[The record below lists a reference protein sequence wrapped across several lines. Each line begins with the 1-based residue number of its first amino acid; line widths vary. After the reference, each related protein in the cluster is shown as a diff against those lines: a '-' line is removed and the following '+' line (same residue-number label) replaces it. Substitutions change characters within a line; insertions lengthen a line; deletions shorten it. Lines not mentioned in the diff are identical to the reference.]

1 MSPRSVAF
9 LPREPWTKP
18 YDDPARDPYA
28 DALTLR
34 RLSDASGGVL
44 EAYTRREL
52 ARLSYAARMPFA
64 AVERALDAAT
74 WRGLGEP
81 AGEGL
86 YRFFAVDG
94 RAQ

>member
-18 YDDPARDPYA
+18 YGDPARDSYA
-28 DALTLR
+28 DALALR
-34 RLSDASGGVL
+34 RLAETSGGVL

-64 AVERALDAAT
+64 NVERALDAAT

-81 AGEGL
+81 AGEGT
-86 YRFFAVDG
+86 YRFFPVDE